1 LKPNDVR
8 EVYCTKVN
16 ENFRI
21 QFCDDTVHT
30 SKKIHTSKTK
40 TRSKGKNKKMSPR
53 RHQRNIFSLK
63 MDFFSK
69 PLFVAFKMSIS
80 RGKIDHPPKRPLVSE
95 MDFLKIFFRY
105 RAEFFRTKKVI
116 RQIFHAKQ
124 GKKSL
129 NQLPWKTIFMLTG
142 CFTWG
147 KMQTAAYFTEMKVL
161 CAFLQ
166 YQRTR
171 CQSLKQNDTY
181 YVGTLD
187 LCSEM
192 CRNLQHYE
200 FSVTNFL
207 YIIW

>member
-1 LKPNDVR
+1 
-8 EVYCTKVN
+8 
-16 ENFRI
+16 
-21 QFCDDTVHT
+21 
-30 SKKIHTSKTK
+30 
-40 TRSKGKNKKMSPR
+40 MSPR

-142 CFTWG
+142 CFT
-147 KMQTAAYFTEMKVL
+147 
-161 CAFLQ
+161 
-166 YQRTR
+166 
-171 CQSLKQNDTY
+171 
-181 YVGTLD
+181 
-187 LCSEM
+187 
-192 CRNLQHYE
+192 
-200 FSVTNFL
+200 
-207 YIIW
+207 